1 MSTSESPRDR
11 AEDTSGV
18 VHDASIDS
26 AEAASSGAA
35 SLFDLRNVIGA
46 LFTLYGVVLT
56 IYGIFD
62 SAADIQKAA
71 GIRINLW
78 TGLGMLVTG
87 LVFLA
92 WARIRPLRTEE
103 ILEAT
108 KGGDDDEHADLLA
121 ERPGEQRPE

>member
-1 MSTSESPRDR
+1 M
-11 AEDTSGV
+11 
-18 VHDASIDS
+18 
-26 AEAASSGAA
+26 
-35 SLFDLRNVIGA
+35 
-46 LFTLYGVVLT
+46 LT

-87 LVFLA
+87 LSLPRLGA
-92 WARIRPLRTEE
+92 ASGRCDTEE

>member
-11 AEDTSGV
+11 AEETSGI
-18 VHDASIDS
+18 VHDASIES
-26 AEAASSGAA
+26 AESATSGAA

-46 LFTLYGVVLT
+46 LFTLYGIVL
-56 IYGIFD
+56 IVYGFFD
-62 SAADIQKAA
+62 SAADIEKAA

-92 WARIRPLRTEE
+92 WARLRPLRTEE

-108 KGGDDDEHADLLA
+108 KAGEDDEHADLLA